1 MILHF
6 EWMYHIALAF
16 HSRFIRIGLTL
27 YWCCIDIS
35 FTFHSRFI
43 GIPCTFDSHS
53 VHVWFAFAF
62 DSHIVF
68 AFHSRFIRM
77 PFTFHLPFVLHRF
90 TIHIPFTIHVHS
102 IHLASRFIHN
112 SFAFHLF
119 HFPHSIHS
127 LEYTLIDPFHIGFP
141 HFTFH
146 FHISHFTCTFH
157 FHIRIMRIQFSH
169 SISFRTPFPFTRI
182 QTFPHFIRILFLIR
196 IAFTFHSHLIH
207 FFFIRI

>member
-90 TIHIPFTIHVHS
+90 TYSIHNPCAFHSPWITFHSQFIRIPFIPFSTFHSFTRIHSDRSISYWISTFHIP
-102 IHLASRFIHN
+102 
-112 SFAFHLF
+112 
-119 HFPHSIHS
+119 
-127 LEYTLIDPFHIGFP
+127 FP

-146 FHISHFTCTFH
+146 LHIPFPHSNHENTIFTFH
-157 FHIRIMRIQFSH
+157 FLPYTV
-169 SISFRTPFPFTRI
+169 SI
-182 QTFPHFIRILFLIR
+182 H
-196 IAFTFHSHLIH
+196 
-207 FFFIRI
+207 